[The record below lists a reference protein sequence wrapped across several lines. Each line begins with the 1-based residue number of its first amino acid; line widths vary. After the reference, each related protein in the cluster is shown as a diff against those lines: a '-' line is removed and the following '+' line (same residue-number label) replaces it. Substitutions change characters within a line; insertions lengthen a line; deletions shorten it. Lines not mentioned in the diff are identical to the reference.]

1 MVQAKNE
8 GYLGNT
14 QIKRVGIETK
24 YTEAEL
30 AEYMKCSKDPCH
42 FIENY
47 TQIISLDEGMVPFKL
62 RGYQD
67 KLIQHYDN
75 NRFSVV
81 LASRQSGKSIT
92 SCAYLLWFLLFH
104 PEVTVAVLA
113 NKGAIAREMI
123 ARIVTMLESVPFFLR
138 QA

>member
-24 YTEAEL
+24 YTEEEL

-42 FIENY
+42 FIEQY

-67 KLIQHYDN
+67 KLIQHYDS

-81 LASRQSGKSIT
+81 LASIVVLIVPPRSNCSCTCKQRCDCERNDSTYRNYVRVCSI
-92 SCAYLLWFLLFH
+92 FL
-104 PEVTVAVLA
+104 T
-113 NKGAIAREMI
+113 AR
-123 ARIVTMLESVPFFLR
+123 RKDFKQR
-138 QA
+138 